1 MGWANGQT
9 VEATRAAE
17 TVSAL
22 TASLRELG
30 RVVEG
35 KAGTQVNPNPRR
47 PRSIPVDPSPVHCE
61 AQQAGLGCVGR

>member
-1 MGWANGQT
+1 M
-9 VEATRAAE
+9 EATRAAE

-47 PRSIPVDPSPVHCE
+47 QLSIPVDPLPYTVRHSR
-61 AQQAGLGCVGR
+61 QGLVVWDGDVCRSGRC